1 MYLLPKKIHSRFF
14 ITNLIIVF
22 IVVFFFLWFFNISFS
37 SFYYEEKENDLKAR
51 ATLISSFLKSYSN
64 LESLDLSILCKKF
77 KNDTNTRYTIID
89 LDGKVLG
96 DSDEEIIFMDNHINR
111 PEIEEAISGRIGTSI
126 RYSNT
131 LKTEMLYLAI
141 NETINNDIYII
152 RSSVPI
158 GSLQKNIIKFNFQI
172 IVASSFIIVVSLL
185 ISLLVS
191 RKIVNP
197 IEKMVVNAKLFAKG
211 DFSNRILP
219 SNTFEINSLSKSLNL
234 MAKQLD
240 ERIKL
245 ITLQK
250 NESDAILSSMSE
262 GIIATNQMNKI
273 IKANNNFREVFNLK
287 GRAIGKDILKIID
300 NNDFL
305 LFYNK
310 LINHRMS
317 KKIELTIDNINN
329 RTILLYGTKLKNEDG
344 DYIGNVIILND
355 ITKIRSLERV
365 RKEFVANV
373 SHELKTPLT
382 ALKGYVETLK
392 EVDNEK
398 DSMYFLE
405 ILDKHTTRMNL
416 IINDL
421 LELSKLEEADQSKLL
436 IENININAM
445 IEDAIL
451 ECQYASNKKNIQI
464 FYDLNDETYFNLNKR
479 LIQEALVNIIHN
491 SIQYSSNNT
500 DIFINSYIEK
510 NKLHISVKDNGIGI
524 NQNEIKKIFNR
535 FYCVDK
541 SHSKKTGGTGLGLA
555 IVKHIINLH
564 GGKVNVNS
572 EIGKGSQFMFILP
585 KPKNV

>member
-37 SFYYEEKENDLKAR
+37 SFYYDEKENDLKAR

-172 IVASSFIIVVSLL
+172 IVASSFIVVVSLL

-436 IENININAM
+436 VENININAM